1 MGDYS
6 EHFAQSDG
14 VWLNTA
20 HQGRLP
26 NRSADAARQAIIWK
40 QDPIKLTSERFEG
53 VPSRLRQA
61 ISHLLNAPPEEIV
74 LANSAS
80 YGLHLIANAF
90 PWAEGDEV
98 VVMKTDFPSDIL
110 PWLNLEKR
118 CGVRVREVIPQ
129 GKVVSPD
136 ELREAITPKTKVFC
150 TTWVHSFSGFA
161 IDLDAL
167 GDICRSA
174 GVFFVVNGSQAIGA
188 RPMDVSNHPIDAL
201 TTVGFKWLCGPY
213 GTGFCW
219 LSPTLQDRLERPK
232 AYWLSEL
239 AADDLA
245 GDLGNLKVGPI
256 QRASDLDIFG
266 TANFFNF
273 TAFADAIEL
282 LLEIGVGR
290 IEAHN
295 QALIEATLDSAQG
308 AGLRAI
314 SPVNASPTRSSLA
327 LFASEDEKSMA
338 LLMSRLADAK
348 VHVAMR
354 AGAMRISPHFYNS
367 LTDIEEASSVIR
379 NAVARA

>member
-1 MGDYS
+1 MQVYS
-6 EHFAQSDG
+6 EHFAQGDG

-26 NRSADAARQAIIWK
+26 NRSADAARQAITWK
-40 QDPIKLTSERFEG
+40 QDPIKLTSERFAG
-53 VPSRLRQA
+53 VPNRLRQA
-61 ISHLLNAPPEEIV
+61 ISRLLNAPPEEIV

-90 PWAEGDEV
+90 PWTEGDEI

-118 CGVRVREVIPQ
+118 YGVRVRQVTPQ
-129 GKVVSPD
+129 GRVLSPD
-136 ELREAITPKTKVFC
+136 ELREAITPRTKLFC
-150 TTWVHSFSGFA
+150 TTWVHSFSGFG

-167 GDICRSA
+167 GEACRSA
-174 GVFFVVNGSQAIGA
+174 GVIFVVNGSQAIGA
-188 RPMDVSNHPIDAL
+188 RPINVSNHPIDAL

-219 LSPTLQDRLERPK
+219 LSQTLRDRLERTK

-239 AADDLA
+239 TADDLA
-245 GDLGNLKVGPI
+245 GDLGDLNVGPI
-256 QRASDLDIFG
+256 QRASDLDVFG

-273 TAFADAIEL
+273 TAFTESIEL
-282 LLEIGVGR
+282 LLEIGLERV
-290 IEAHN
+290 ETHN
-295 QALIEATLDSAQG
+295 QELIEATLDGVQG
-308 AGLRAI
+308 AGLQAV
-314 SPVNASPTRSSLA
+314 SPVEASPARSSLA
-327 LFASEDEKSMA
+327 LFATEDEKRME
-338 LLMSRLADAK
+338 LLRSRLAEAR

-367 LTDIEEASSVIR
+367 QSDIERVASLIR
-379 NAVARA
+379 NAMV